1 MPEQVQVERIRDGG
15 VAVKLSHRRPQLLFV
30 TAVLCLLS
38 SWYFAVAIAPAGL
51 GANAPSVQQGLF
63 PEWFGCREILHHRDP
78 YRPEAT
84 RQIELAVFGRTQ
96 TESAAPL
103 NQHRFAYP
111 VFFVFLFF
119 PIALL
124 PFGLAEFV
132 ALLGCIGLTAASIP
146 SWLKGRQFSNL
157 DKLTFAIFALAS
169 YPVVLGLQLRQ
180 PTLIV
185 ASLLAASFCCVR
197 SGRLVLAGI
206 LGALCCSK
214 PQLAIAILLPLSIWS
229 VSAWQVRKAFLLSLG
244 ATLCALLI
252 AAEFAVR
259 GWFSNWLTT
268 IQAYSHYAGS
278 KPLLT
283 DLLRG
288 HFVPPAAALLVTT
301 VVCVSF
307 RFHDFDLLFAIS
319 FSVAVFQLL
328 FPFQIYNTVLL
339 LPAALWLTAN
349 ANNVKVRGQL
359 HNLLYSCTQ
368 IVLSAGWASAA
379 GLSLSNALAPG
390 SGLMFWQ
397 LPLATAYLY
406 PFAVVTCLSVC
417 AVSKP
422 APALR
427 LRAT

>member
-124 PFGLAEFV
+124 PFGLAEFI
-132 ALLGCIGLTAASIP
+132 ALLGCIGLTAASIR
-146 SWLKGRQFSNL
+146 SWLQGRQFSNL

-288 HFVPPAAALLVTT
+288 HFVPPAAALLVTA

-379 GLSLSNALAPG
+379 GLSLSNALVPG